1 MWTTLGASSQPC
13 HRHVKNFI
21 AIKNGQRVD
30 SWENDCLRQ
39 KDADSVGCLFN
50 PSFVRGRC
58 PRTARLEEV
67 FWGILMTAKH
77 SGSAGGPPPDFF
89 DDPAFAA
96 SLYAEADRRAGG
108 ADRSARSSRE
118 TRDGRSKARQASVQN
133 FSTVQPS
140 KRVSAFAKPNQPYS
154 GMPPVSWSDADLELK
169 PRIEPIAKRSSTRA
183 AWGPQTVD
191 SAASGVESSPAAA
204 PRREEP
210 LSVSAALRRMTNALE
225 GVLDGIWITGEVAEV
240 SLSSLGHLYFSLKD
254 EAALLSCAMF
264 RSALGRGPI
273 FQKGDRIELLGRV
286 DIYAP
291 RGRLQMVGTRWRPAG
306 VGSLYEAFLKLKA
319 KLEAEGLFAPERK
332 KPIPRFVRRVVL
344 VTSAQAAAYGDVLR
358 TLERRTPWVKIMHV
372 DSLVQGT
379 DAPAAL
385 ISALIA
391 AQALTPD
398 VILLVRGGGSYED
411 LQAFNDEELARTIA
425 ALNVPV
431 ICGVG
436 HEADFTIADFAAD
449 LRASTPTAAAGS
461 IGPDRDTWLRRLDKC
476 SDMLERAV
484 ERAYQHAAQRYDSA
498 AAHLPAEDRLL
509 QPWEQAMIN
518 ARVRLCNAAQG
529 RLTDA
534 ERAVEGAGLRWR
546 TAADF
551 ITPRQIRLER
561 AARFLAQPDLCLRA
575 PVQHLTAAAE
585 RFRRLGLAAEERRG
599 TEVERQTKAL
609 SFFAHHAL
617 DAAAERLDRA
627 LRLRPD
633 PMREINAAQR
643 RVELAANA
651 LSLADPNRPLRAGYA
666 RIVTDADKV
675 VSHAAELRRGSA
687 VRILFADGFAA
698 AEVQEVAMNT
708 ESSGTGEQMP

>member
-1 MWTTLGASSQPC
+1 VDNFGGIFTTLSQTC
-13 HRHVKNFI
+13 KKFHCL
-21 AIKNGQRVD
+21 KNGQRVD

-140 KRVSAFAKPNQPYS
+140 KRVPAFAKPNQPYS

-449 LRASTPTAAAGS
+449 LRASTPTAAAES

-585 RFRRLGLAAEERRG
+585 RFRRLGLAAQERRE
-599 TEVERQTKAL
+599 TELERQTKAL

>member
-1 MWTTLGASSQPC
+1 MDNFEGIFTTLSQTC
-13 HRHVKNFI
+13 KKFHCL
-21 AIKNGQRVD
+21 KNGQCVD

-58 PRTARLEEV
+58 PRTARLEV

>member
-1 MWTTLGASSQPC
+1 MDNFGGIFTTLSQTC
-13 HRHVKNFI
+13 KKFHCL
-21 AIKNGQRVD
+21 KNGQRVD

-140 KRVSAFAKPNQPYS
+140 KRVPAFAKPNQPYS

-449 LRASTPTAAAGS
+449 LRASTPTAAAES

-585 RFRRLGLAAEERRG
+585 RFRRLGLAAQERRE
-599 TEVERQTKAL
+599 TELERQTKAL

-651 LSLADPNRPLRAGYA
+651 LSLADSNRPLRAGYA

>member
-1 MWTTLGASSQPC
+1 MDNFGGIFTTLSQTC
-13 HRHVKNFI
+13 KKFHCL
-21 AIKNGQRVD
+21 KNGQCVD

-58 PRTARLEEV
+58 PRTARLEV

-140 KRVSAFAKPNQPYS
+140 KRVPAFAKPNQPYS

-169 PRIEPIAKRSSTRA
+169 PRIEPIAKRSSTHA
-183 AWGPQTVD
+183 AWGPQTVA

-204 PRREEP
+204 PRGEEP

-449 LRASTPTAAAGS
+449 LRASTPTAAAES

-484 ERAYQHAAQRYDSA
+484 ERAYQHAAQRFDSA
-498 AAHLPAEDRLL
+498 AAHLPAENRLL

-575 PVQHLTAAAE
+575 PVQHLTAATE

-617 DAAAERLDRA
+617 DTAAERLDRA

-708 ESSGTGEQMP
+708 ESSGIGEQMP

>member
-1 MWTTLGASSQPC
+1 VDNFGGIFTTLSQTC
-13 HRHVKNFI
+13 KKFHCL
-21 AIKNGQRVD
+21 KNGQCVD

-67 FWGILMTAKH
+67 FWGILMTAKY

-133 FSTVQPS
+133 FSTAQPS
-140 KRVSAFAKPNQPYS
+140 KRVPAFAKPNQPYS

-169 PRIEPIAKRSSTRA
+169 PRIEPIAKRSSTRV
-183 AWGPQTVD
+183 AWGPQTVA

-449 LRASTPTAAAGS
+449 LRASTPTAAAES

-484 ERAYQHAAQRYDSA
+484 ERAYQHAAQRFDSA

>member
-1 MWTTLGASSQPC
+1 MDNFGGIFTTLSQTC
-13 HRHVKNFI
+13 KKFRCL
-21 AIKNGQRVD
+21 KNGQCVD

-58 PRTARLEEV
+58 PRTARLEV

-118 TRDGRSKARQASVQN
+118 TRDGRSKAPQASVQN

-140 KRVSAFAKPNQPYS
+140 KRVPAFAKPNQPYS

-183 AWGPQTVD
+183 AWGPQTVA

-204 PRREEP
+204 LRREEP

-273 FQKGDRIELLGRV
+273 FQKGDRIELLGHV

-319 KLEAEGLFAPERK
+319 KLEAEGLFASERK
-332 KPIPRFVRRVVL
+332 KTIPRFVRRVVL

-449 LRASTPTAAAGS
+449 LRASTPTAAAES

-476 SDMLERAV
+476 SDMLERAA
-484 ERAYQHAAQRYDSA
+484 ERAYQHAAQRFDSA

-534 ERAVEGAGLRWR
+534 ERAVEGASLRWR

-575 PVQHLTAAAE
+575 PVQHLTATAE
-585 RFRRLGLAAEERRG
+585 RFWRLGLAAEERRG

>member
-1 MWTTLGASSQPC
+1 MDNFGGIFTTLSQTC
-13 HRHVKNFI
+13 KKFHCL
-21 AIKNGQRVD
+21 KNGQRMD

-140 KRVSAFAKPNQPYS
+140 KRVPAFAKPNQPYS

-449 LRASTPTAAAGS
+449 LRASTPTAAAES

-585 RFRRLGLAAEERRG
+585 RFRRLGLAAQERRE
-599 TEVERQTKAL
+599 TELERQTKAL

>member
-1 MWTTLGASSQPC
+1 MDNFGGIFTTLSQTC
-13 HRHVKNFI
+13 KKFHCL
-21 AIKNGQRVD
+21 KNGQRVD

-140 KRVSAFAKPNQPYS
+140 KRVPAFAKPNQPYS

-449 LRASTPTAAAGS
+449 LRASTPTAAAES

-546 TAADF
+546 TAADVV
-551 ITPRQIRLER
+551 TPRQIRLER

-585 RFRRLGLAAEERRG
+585 RFRRLGLAAQERRE
-599 TEVERQTKAL
+599 TELERQTKAL

>member
-1 MWTTLGASSQPC
+1 MDNFGGIFTTLSQTC
-13 HRHVKNFI
+13 KKFHCL
-21 AIKNGQRVD
+21 KNGQRVD

-77 SGSAGGPPPDFF
+77 SGSAGGLPPDFF

-118 TRDGRSKARQASVQN
+118 TRDGRSKVRQASVQN

-140 KRVSAFAKPNQPYS
+140 KRVPAFAKPNQPYS

-449 LRASTPTAAAGS
+449 LRASTPTAAAES
-461 IGPDRDTWLRRLDKC
+461 IGPDRDAWLRRLDKC
-476 SDMLERAV
+476 ADMLERAV

>member
-1 MWTTLGASSQPC
+1 MDNFGGIFTTLSQTC
-13 HRHVKNFI
+13 KKFHCL
-21 AIKNGQRVD
+21 KNGQCVD

-58 PRTARLEEV
+58 PRTARLEV

-140 KRVSAFAKPNQPYS
+140 KRVPAFAKPNQPYS
-154 GMPPVSWSDADLELK
+154 GMLPVSWSDADLELK

-183 AWGPQTVD
+183 AWGLQTVA

-204 PRREEP
+204 PRGEEP

-449 LRASTPTAAAGS
+449 LRASTPTAAAES

-484 ERAYQHAAQRYDSA
+484 ERAYQHAAQRFDSA

-575 PVQHLTAAAE
+575 PVQHLTAATE

-617 DAAAERLDRA
+617 DTAAERLDRA

>member
-1 MWTTLGASSQPC
+1 MDNFGGIFTTLSQTC
-13 HRHVKNFI
+13 KKFHCL
-21 AIKNGQRVD
+21 KNGQRVD

-449 LRASTPTAAAGS
+449 LRASTPTAAAGA

>member
-1 MWTTLGASSQPC
+1 MDNFGGIFTTLSQTC
-13 HRHVKNFI
+13 KKFHCL
-21 AIKNGQRVD
+21 KNGQCVD

-58 PRTARLEEV
+58 PRTARLEV

-118 TRDGRSKARQASVQN
+118 TRDGRSKAPQASVQN

-140 KRVSAFAKPNQPYS
+140 KRVPAFAKPNQPYS

-183 AWGPQTVD
+183 AWGPQTVA

-204 PRREEP
+204 LRREEP

-273 FQKGDRIELLGRV
+273 FQKGDRIELLGHV

-319 KLEAEGLFAPERK
+319 KLEAEGLFASERK
-332 KPIPRFVRRVVL
+332 KTIPRFVRRVVL

-372 DSLVQGT
+372 DSLVQGA

-449 LRASTPTAAAGS
+449 LRASTPTAAAES

-476 SDMLERAV
+476 SDMLERAA
-484 ERAYQHAAQRYDSA
+484 ERAYQHAAQRFDSA

-561 AARFLAQPDLCLRA
+561 AAHFLAQPDLCLRA

-666 RIVTDADKV
+666 RIVTDADLV

>member
-1 MWTTLGASSQPC
+1 MDNFGGIFTTLSQTC
-13 HRHVKNFI
+13 KKFHCL
-21 AIKNGQRVD
+21 KNGQRVD

-332 KPIPRFVRRVVL
+332 KPILRFVRRVVL

>member
-1 MWTTLGASSQPC
+1 
-13 HRHVKNFI
+13 
-21 AIKNGQRVD
+21 
-30 SWENDCLRQ
+30 
-39 KDADSVGCLFN
+39 
-50 PSFVRGRC
+50 
-58 PRTARLEEV
+58 
-67 FWGILMTAKH
+67 MTAKH

-89 DDPAFAA
+89 DDPAFTA

-118 TRDGRSKARQASVQN
+118 SQVGRSKAPKASVQN
-133 FSTVQPS
+133 FSTAQPS
-140 KRVSAFAKPNQPYS
+140 KRVPAFAKPNQPYS
-154 GMPPVSWSDADLELK
+154 GMPPVSWSDADSELK

-183 AWGPQTVD
+183 AWGPQTAA

-204 PRREEP
+204 PRGEEP

-332 KPIPRFVRRVVL
+332 KPIPRFVRRIAL

-372 DSLVQGT
+372 DSLVQGA
-379 DAPAAL
+379 DAPASL

-425 ALNVPV
+425 ALSVPV

-449 LRASTPTAAAGS
+449 LRASTPTAAAES
-461 IGPDRDTWLRRLDKC
+461 IGPDRDAWLRRLDKC
-476 SDMLERAV
+476 ADMLERAA
-484 ERAYQHAAQRYDSA
+484 ERAYQHAAQRFDSA

-518 ARVRLCNAAQG
+518 AQARLCNAAQG

-534 ERAVEGAGLRWR
+534 ERAAEGASLRWR
-546 TAADF
+546 TAADV
-551 ITPRQIRLER
+551 ITPRHIRLER
-561 AARFLAQPDLCLRA
+561 AARFLA
-575 PVQHLTAAAE
+575 
-585 RFRRLGLAAEERRG
+585 
-599 TEVERQTKAL
+599 
-609 SFFAHHAL
+609 
-617 DAAAERLDRA
+617 
-627 LRLRPD
+627 
-633 PMREINAAQR
+633 
-643 RVELAANA
+643 
-651 LSLADPNRPLRAGYA
+651 
-666 RIVTDADKV
+666 
-675 VSHAAELRRGSA
+675 
-687 VRILFADGFAA
+687 
-698 AEVQEVAMNT
+698 
-708 ESSGTGEQMP
+708 

>member
-1 MWTTLGASSQPC
+1 MDNFGGIFTTLSQTC
-13 HRHVKNFI
+13 KKFHCL
-21 AIKNGQRVD
+21 KNGQRVD

-140 KRVSAFAKPNQPYS
+140 KRVPAFAKPNQPYS

-449 LRASTPTAAAGS
+449 LRASTPTAAAES

-585 RFRRLGLAAEERRG
+585 RFRRLGLAAQERRE
-599 TEVERQTKAL
+599 TELERQTKAL

-627 LRLRPD
+627 LRLRLD

>member
-1 MWTTLGASSQPC
+1 MDNFGGIFTTLSQTC
-13 HRHVKNFI
+13 KKFHCL
-21 AIKNGQRVD
+21 KNGQRVD

-140 KRVSAFAKPNQPYS
+140 KRVPAFAKPNQPYS

-449 LRASTPTAAAGS
+449 LRASTPTAAAES

-585 RFRRLGLAAEERRG
+585 RFRRLGLAAQERRE
-599 TEVERQTKAL
+599 TELERQTKAL

-708 ESSGTGEQMP
+708 ESSRTGEQMP

>member
-1 MWTTLGASSQPC
+1 MDNFGGIFTTLSQTC
-13 HRHVKNFI
+13 KKFHCL
-21 AIKNGQRVD
+21 KNGQCVD

-58 PRTARLEEV
+58 PRTARLEV

-118 TRDGRSKARQASVQN
+118 TRDGRSKAPQASVQN

-140 KRVSAFAKPNQPYS
+140 KRVPAFAKPNQPYS

-183 AWGPQTVD
+183 AWGPQTVA

-204 PRREEP
+204 LRREEP

-273 FQKGDRIELLGRV
+273 FQKGDRIELLGHV

-319 KLEAEGLFAPERK
+319 KLEAEGLFASERK
-332 KPIPRFVRRVVL
+332 KTIPRFVRRVVL

-372 DSLVQGT
+372 DSLVQGA

-425 ALNVPV
+425 ALSVPV

-449 LRASTPTAAAGS
+449 LRASTPTAAAES

-476 SDMLERAV
+476 SDMLERAA
-484 ERAYQHAAQRYDSA
+484 ERAYQHAAQRFDSA

-534 ERAVEGAGLRWR
+534 ERAVEGASLRWR

-599 TEVERQTKAL
+599 TEVERQAKAL

-617 DAAAERLDRA
+617 AAAAERLDRA

-643 RVELAANA
+643 RMELAANA

-666 RIVTDADKV
+666 RIVTDADLV

-698 AEVQEVAMNT
+698 AEVQEVAMNA
-708 ESSGTGEQMP
+708 ESSGTGEQMS

>member
-1 MWTTLGASSQPC
+1 MDNFGGIFTTLSQTC
-13 HRHVKNFI
+13 KKFHCL
-21 AIKNGQRVD
+21 KNGQCVD

-58 PRTARLEEV
+58 PRTARLEV

-140 KRVSAFAKPNQPYS
+140 KRVPAFAKPNQPYS

-344 VTSAQAAAYGDVLR
+344 VTSAQAAAYSDVLR

-449 LRASTPTAAAGS
+449 LRASTPTAAAES

-575 PVQHLTAAAE
+575 PVQHLTATAE

>member
-1 MWTTLGASSQPC
+1 MDNFGGIFTTLSQTC
-13 HRHVKNFI
+13 KKFHCL
-21 AIKNGQRVD
+21 KNGQCVD

-133 FSTVQPS
+133 FSTAQPS
-140 KRVSAFAKPNQPYS
+140 KRVPAFAKPNQPYS

-254 EAALLSCAMF
+254 AAALLSCAMF

-449 LRASTPTAAAGS
+449 LRASTPTAAAES

-484 ERAYQHAAQRYDSA
+484 ERAYQHAAQRFDSA

>member
-1 MWTTLGASSQPC
+1 MDNFGGIFTTLSQTC
-13 HRHVKNFI
+13 KKFHCL
-21 AIKNGQRVD
+21 KNGQRVD

-140 KRVSAFAKPNQPYS
+140 KRVPAFAKPNQPYS

-449 LRASTPTAAAGS
+449 LRASTPTAAAES

-585 RFRRLGLAAEERRG
+585 RFRRLGLAAQERRE
-599 TEVERQTKAL
+599 TELERQTKAL

-687 VRILFADGFAA
+687 VRILFAEGFAA

>member
-1 MWTTLGASSQPC
+1 MDNFGGIFTTLSQTC
-13 HRHVKNFI
+13 KKFHCL
-21 AIKNGQRVD
+21 KNGQCVD

-58 PRTARLEEV
+58 PRTARLEV

-140 KRVSAFAKPNQPYS
+140 KRVPAFAKPNQPYS
-154 GMPPVSWSDADLELK
+154 GMPPVSWSDVDLELK

-183 AWGPQTVD
+183 AWGPQTVA

-204 PRREEP
+204 LRREEP

-273 FQKGDRIELLGRV
+273 FQKGDRIELLGHV

-319 KLEAEGLFAPERK
+319 KLEAEGLFASERK
-332 KPIPRFVRRVVL
+332 KTIPRFVRRVVL

-372 DSLVQGT
+372 DSLVQGA

-425 ALNVPV
+425 ALSVPV

-449 LRASTPTAAAGS
+449 LRASTPTAAAES

-476 SDMLERAV
+476 SDMLERAA
-484 ERAYQHAAQRYDSA
+484 ERAYQHAAQRFDSA

-585 RFRRLGLAAEERRG
+585 RFRRLGLAAEERRE
-599 TEVERQTKAL
+599 TELERQTKAL

-666 RIVTDADKV
+666 RIVTDADLV

>member
-1 MWTTLGASSQPC
+1 MDNFGGIFTTLSQTC
-13 HRHVKNFI
+13 KKFHCL
-21 AIKNGQRVD
+21 KNGQRVD

-77 SGSAGGPPPDFF
+77 SGSAGGPPPGFF

-140 KRVSAFAKPNQPYS
+140 KRVPAFAKPNQPYS

-449 LRASTPTAAAGS
+449 LRASTPTAAAES

-585 RFRRLGLAAEERRG
+585 RFRRLGLAAQERRE
-599 TEVERQTKAL
+599 TELERQTKAL

>member
-1 MWTTLGASSQPC
+1 MDNFGGIFTTLSQTC
-13 HRHVKNFI
+13 KKFHCL
-21 AIKNGQRVD
+21 KNGQCVD

-58 PRTARLEEV
+58 PRTARLEV

-118 TRDGRSKARQASVQN
+118 TRDGRSKAPQASVQN

-140 KRVSAFAKPNQPYS
+140 KRVPAFAKPNQPYS

-183 AWGPQTVD
+183 AWGPQTVA

-204 PRREEP
+204 LRREEP

-225 GVLDGIWITGEVAEV
+225 GVLDGIWITGEVAEI

-273 FQKGDRIELLGRV
+273 FQKGDRIELLGHV

-319 KLEAEGLFAPERK
+319 KLEAEGLFASERK
-332 KPIPRFVRRVVL
+332 KTIPRFVRRVVL

-372 DSLVQGT
+372 DSLVQGA

-425 ALNVPV
+425 ALSVPV

-449 LRASTPTAAAGS
+449 LRASTPTAAAES

-476 SDMLERAV
+476 SDMLERAA
-484 ERAYQHAAQRYDSA
+484 ERAYQHAAQRFDSA

-534 ERAVEGAGLRWR
+534 ERAVEGASLRWR

-599 TEVERQTKAL
+599 TEVERQAKAL

-643 RVELAANA
+643 RMELAANA

-666 RIVTDADKV
+666 RIVTDADLV

-698 AEVQEVAMNT
+698 AEVQEVAMNA
-708 ESSGTGEQMP
+708 ESSGTGEQMS

>member
-1 MWTTLGASSQPC
+1 MDNFGGIFTTLSQTC
-13 HRHVKNFI
+13 KKFHCL
-21 AIKNGQRVD
+21 KNGQRVD

-140 KRVSAFAKPNQPYS
+140 KRVPAFAKPNQPYS

-449 LRASTPTAAAGS
+449 LRASTPTAAAES

-529 RLTDA
+529 RFTDA

-585 RFRRLGLAAEERRG
+585 RFRRLGLAAQERRE
-599 TEVERQTKAL
+599 TELERQTKAL

>member
-1 MWTTLGASSQPC
+1 MDNFGGIFTTLSQTC
-13 HRHVKNFI
+13 KKFHCL
-21 AIKNGQRVD
+21 KNGQCVD
-30 SWENDCLRQ
+30 SWKNDCLRQ

-140 KRVSAFAKPNQPYS
+140 KRVPAFAKPNQPYS

-291 RGRLQMVGTRWRPAG
+291 RGRLQMVGTQWRPAG

-449 LRASTPTAAAGS
+449 LRASTPTAAAES

-484 ERAYQHAAQRYDSA
+484 ERAYQHAAQRFDSA

-666 RIVTDADKV
+666 RIVTDADLV

-698 AEVQEVAMNT
+698 AEVQEVVMNT

>member
-1 MWTTLGASSQPC
+1 MDNFGGIFTTLSQTC
-13 HRHVKNFI
+13 KKFHCL
-21 AIKNGQRVD
+21 KNGQCVD

-50 PSFVRGRC
+50 PSFGRGRC

-133 FSTVQPS
+133 FSTAQPS
-140 KRVSAFAKPNQPYS
+140 KRVPAFAKPNQPYS

-191 SAASGVESSPAAA
+191 SAASGVVLSPAAA
-204 PRREEP
+204 LRREEP

-449 LRASTPTAAAGS
+449 LRASTPTAAAES
-461 IGPDRDTWLRRLDKC
+461 IGPDRDAWLRRLDKC
-476 SDMLERAV
+476 ADMLERAA
-484 ERAYQHAAQRYDSA
+484 ERAYQHAAQRFDSA

>member
-1 MWTTLGASSQPC
+1 MDNFGGIFTTLSQTC
-13 HRHVKNFI
+13 KKFHCL
-21 AIKNGQRVD
+21 KNGQRVD

-140 KRVSAFAKPNQPYS
+140 KRVPAFAKPNQPYS

-449 LRASTPTAAAGS
+449 LRASTPTAAAES

-498 AAHLPAEDRLL
+498 AAHLPAEDQLL

-585 RFRRLGLAAEERRG
+585 RFRRLGLAAQERRE
-599 TEVERQTKAL
+599 TELERQTKAL

>member
-1 MWTTLGASSQPC
+1 MDNFGGIFTTLSQTC
-13 HRHVKNFI
+13 KKFHCL
-21 AIKNGQRVD
+21 KNGQCVD

-58 PRTARLEEV
+58 PRTARLEV

-118 TRDGRSKARQASVQN
+118 TRDGRSKAPQASVQN

-140 KRVSAFAKPNQPYS
+140 KRVPAFAKPNQPYS

-183 AWGPQTVD
+183 AWGPQTVA

-204 PRREEP
+204 LRREEP

-273 FQKGDRIELLGRV
+273 FQKGDRIELLGHV

-319 KLEAEGLFAPERK
+319 KLEAEGLFASERK
-332 KPIPRFVRRVVL
+332 KTIPRFVRRVVL

-372 DSLVQGT
+372 DSLVQGA

-425 ALNVPV
+425 ALSVPV

-449 LRASTPTAAAGS
+449 LRASTPTAAAES

-476 SDMLERAV
+476 SDMLERAA
-484 ERAYQHAAQRYDSA
+484 ERAYQHAAQRFDSA

-534 ERAVEGAGLRWR
+534 ERAVEGASLRWR

-599 TEVERQTKAL
+599 TEVERQAKAL

-666 RIVTDADKV
+666 RIVTDADLV

-698 AEVQEVAMNT
+698 AEVQEVAMNA
-708 ESSGTGEQMP
+708 ESSGTGEQMS

>member
-1 MWTTLGASSQPC
+1 MDNFGGIFTTLSQTC
-13 HRHVKNFI
+13 KKFHCL
-21 AIKNGQRVD
+21 KNGQCVD

-58 PRTARLEEV
+58 PRTARLEV

-140 KRVSAFAKPNQPYS
+140 KRVPAFAKPNQPYS
-154 GMPPVSWSDADLELK
+154 GMLPVSWSDADLELK

-183 AWGPQTVD
+183 AWGPQTVA

-204 PRREEP
+204 PRGEEP

-449 LRASTPTAAAGS
+449 LRASTPTAAAES

-484 ERAYQHAAQRYDSA
+484 ERAYQHAAQRFDSA

-575 PVQHLTAAAE
+575 PVQHLTAATE

-617 DAAAERLDRA
+617 DTAAERLDRA

-708 ESSGTGEQMP
+708 ESSGIGEQMP

>member
-1 MWTTLGASSQPC
+1 VDNFGGIFTTLSQTC
-13 HRHVKNFI
+13 KKFHCL
-21 AIKNGQRVD
+21 KNGQRVD

-140 KRVSAFAKPNQPYS
+140 RRVPAFAKPNQPYS

-319 KLEAEGLFAPERK
+319 KLEDEGLFAPERK

-449 LRASTPTAAAGS
+449 LRASTPTAAAES

-484 ERAYQHAAQRYDSA
+484 ERAYQHAAQRFDSA

>member
-1 MWTTLGASSQPC
+1 MDNFGGIFTTLSQTC
-13 HRHVKNFI
+13 KKFHCL
-21 AIKNGQRVD
+21 KNGQCVD

-58 PRTARLEEV
+58 PRTARLEV

-118 TRDGRSKARQASVQN
+118 TRDGRSKAPQASVQN

-140 KRVSAFAKPNQPYS
+140 KRVPAFAKPNQPYS

-183 AWGPQTVD
+183 AWGPQTVA

-204 PRREEP
+204 LRREEP

-273 FQKGDRIELLGRV
+273 FQKGDRIELLGHV

-319 KLEAEGLFAPERK
+319 KLEAEGLFASERK
-332 KPIPRFVRRVVL
+332 KTIPRFVRRVVL

-372 DSLVQGT
+372 DSLVQGA

-425 ALNVPV
+425 ALSVPV

-449 LRASTPTAAAGS
+449 LRASTPTAAAES

-476 SDMLERAV
+476 SDMLERAA
-484 ERAYQHAAQRYDSA
+484 ERAYQHAAQRFDSA

-534 ERAVEGAGLRWR
+534 DRAVEGASLRWR

-599 TEVERQTKAL
+599 TEVERQAKAL

-643 RVELAANA
+643 RMELAANA
-651 LSLADPNRPLRAGYA
+651 LNLADPNRPLRAGYA
-666 RIVTDADKV
+666 RIVTDADLV

-698 AEVQEVAMNT
+698 AEVQEVAMNA
-708 ESSGTGEQMP
+708 ESSGTGEQMS

>member
-1 MWTTLGASSQPC
+1 MDNFGGIFTTLSQTC
-13 HRHVKNFI
+13 KKFHCL
-21 AIKNGQRVD
+21 KNGQCVD

-58 PRTARLEEV
+58 PRTARLEV

-140 KRVSAFAKPNQPYS
+140 KRVPAFAKPNQPYS

-183 AWGPQTVD
+183 AWGPQTVA

-204 PRREEP
+204 PRGEEP

-240 SLSSLGHLYFSLKD
+240 SQSSLGHLYFSLKD

-344 VTSAQAAAYGDVLR
+344 VTSAQAAAYSDVLR

-449 LRASTPTAAAGS
+449 LRASTPTAAAES

-484 ERAYQHAAQRYDSA
+484 ERAYQHAAQRFDSA

-534 ERAVEGAGLRWR
+534 ERAVEGASLRWR

-561 AARFLAQPDLCLRA
+561 AARFLAQPDLCFRA
-575 PVQHLTAAAE
+575 PVQHLTATAE

-666 RIVTDADKV
+666 RIVTDADLV

>member
-1 MWTTLGASSQPC
+1 MDNFGGIFTTLSQTC
-13 HRHVKNFI
+13 KKFHCL
-21 AIKNGQRVD
+21 KNGQCVD

-58 PRTARLEEV
+58 PRTARLEV

-118 TRDGRSKARQASVQN
+118 TRDGRSKAPQASVQN

-140 KRVSAFAKPNQPYS
+140 KRVPAFAKPNQPYS

-183 AWGPQTVD
+183 AWGPQTVA

-204 PRREEP
+204 LRREEP

-273 FQKGDRIELLGRV
+273 FQKGDRIELLGHV

-319 KLEAEGLFAPERK
+319 KLEAEGLFASERK
-332 KPIPRFVRRVVL
+332 KKIPRFVRRVVL

-358 TLERRTPWVKIMHV
+358 TLEHRTPWVKIMHV
-372 DSLVQGT
+372 DSLVQGA

-425 ALNVPV
+425 ALSVPV

-449 LRASTPTAAAGS
+449 LRASTPTAAAES

-476 SDMLERAV
+476 SDMLERAA
-484 ERAYQHAAQRYDSA
+484 ERAYQHAAQRFDSA

-534 ERAVEGAGLRWR
+534 ERAVEGASLRWR

-599 TEVERQTKAL
+599 TEVERQAKAL

-643 RVELAANA
+643 RMELAANA

-666 RIVTDADKV
+666 RIVTDADLV

-698 AEVQEVAMNT
+698 AEVQEVAMNA
-708 ESSGTGEQMP
+708 ESSGTGEQMS

>member
-1 MWTTLGASSQPC
+1 MGSVWILG
-13 HRHVKNFI
+13 K
-21 AIKNGQRVD
+21 
-30 SWENDCLRQ
+30 NDCLRQ

-118 TRDGRSKARQASVQN
+118 SRGGRSKARQASVQN

-140 KRVSAFAKPNQPYS
+140 KRVPAFAKPNQPYS
-154 GMPPVSWSDADLELK
+154 GMLPVSWSDADLELK

-425 ALNVPV
+425 ALSVPV

-449 LRASTPTAAAGS
+449 LRASTPTAAAES

-484 ERAYQHAAQRYDSA
+484 ERAYQHAAQRFDSA

-534 ERAVEGAGLRWR
+534 ERAVESAGLRWR

-617 DAAAERLDRA
+617 DAAAARLDRA

-698 AEVQEVAMNT
+698 AEVQEVAINT

>member
-1 MWTTLGASSQPC
+1 MDNFGGIFTTLSQTC
-13 HRHVKNFI
+13 KKFHCL
-21 AIKNGQRVD
+21 KNGQCVD

-67 FWGILMTAKH
+67 FLGILMTAKH

-133 FSTVQPS
+133 FSTAQPS
-140 KRVSAFAKPNQPYS
+140 KRVPAFAKPNQPYS

-254 EAALLSCAMF
+254 AAALLSCAMF

-449 LRASTPTAAAGS
+449 LRASTPTAAAES

-484 ERAYQHAAQRYDSA
+484 ERAYQHAAQRFDSA

>member
-1 MWTTLGASSQPC
+1 MDNFGGIFTTLSQTC
-13 HRHVKNFI
+13 KKFHCL
-21 AIKNGQRVD
+21 KNGQCVN

-67 FWGILMTAKH
+67 FLGILMTAKH

-140 KRVSAFAKPNQPYS
+140 KRVPAFAKPNQPYS
-154 GMPPVSWSDADLELK
+154 GMQPVSWSDADLELK

-183 AWGPQTVD
+183 AWGPQTVA

-204 PRREEP
+204 PRGEEP

-449 LRASTPTAAAGS
+449 LRASTPTAAAES

-484 ERAYQHAAQRYDSA
+484 ERAYQHAAQRFDSA

-509 QPWEQAMIN
+509 QPWEQALIN

-617 DAAAERLDRA
+617 DTAAERLDRA

>member
-1 MWTTLGASSQPC
+1 
-13 HRHVKNFI
+13 
-21 AIKNGQRVD
+21 
-30 SWENDCLRQ
+30 
-39 KDADSVGCLFN
+39 
-50 PSFVRGRC
+50 
-58 PRTARLEEV
+58 
-67 FWGILMTAKH
+67 MTAKH

-140 KRVSAFAKPNQPYS
+140 KRVPAFAKPNQPYS

-449 LRASTPTAAAGS
+449 LRASTPTAAAES

-585 RFRRLGLAAEERRG
+585 RFRRLGLAAQERRE
-599 TEVERQTKAL
+599 TELERQTKAL

>member
-1 MWTTLGASSQPC
+1 MDNFGGIFTTLSQTC
-13 HRHVKNFI
+13 KKFHCL
-21 AIKNGQRVD
+21 KNGQRVD

-140 KRVSAFAKPNQPYS
+140 KRVPAFAKPNQPYS

-449 LRASTPTAAAGS
+449 LRASTPTAAAES

-529 RLTDA
+529 RVTDA

-675 VSHAAELRRGSA
+675 VSHTAELRRGSA

>member
-1 MWTTLGASSQPC
+1 MDNFGGIFTTLSQTC
-13 HRHVKNFI
+13 KKFHCL
-21 AIKNGQRVD
+21 KNGQRVD

-140 KRVSAFAKPNQPYS
+140 KRVPAFAKPNQPYS

-225 GVLDGIWITGEVAEV
+225 GVLDGIWITGEVAEI

-449 LRASTPTAAAGS
+449 LRASTPTAAAES

-585 RFRRLGLAAEERRG
+585 RFRRLGLAAQERRE
-599 TEVERQTKAL
+599 TELERQTKAL